1 MCENKPWQ
9 TAVPG
14 TANTPDRPRPTS
26 AIWERGGK
34 AAGLPVRGGGLP
46 AFGPDQG
53 PRHTLVHAAGLGE
66 LKQRHQ
72 FPLSPFATVSS

>member
-1 MCENKPWQ
+1 MVCKNKPWQ

-14 TANTPDRPRPTS
+14 TVNTPNGLRLTS

-46 AFGPDQG
+46 SLGLDQG
-53 PRHTLVHAAGLGE
+53 PRHTLVHA
-66 LKQRHQ
+66 QRRAFVNQHKGTD
-72 FPLSPFATVSS
+72 FHS